1 MPGSAPGTA
10 WTPGPRV
17 HRRTARSGSD
27 HLDPPDWELITTQD
41 AFGELLDEWMGV
53 ERYALDTEF
62 HREGTYHPRVALVQ
76 VAWP

>member
-1 MPGSAPGTA
+1 M
-10 WTPGPRV
+10 

-53 ERYALDTEF
+53 ERCGEGCGKEKLF
-62 HREGTYHPRVALVQ
+62 HEKVLSGVARKNCS
-76 VAWP
+76 